1 MSSTSAPL
9 RPSRN
14 RPVQLSG
21 LFPSAPDLSVS
32 GVSIDSRSVLPGD
45 LYVGLPGA
53 QTHGAR
59 FAATAAEAG
68 AVALLT
74 DAAGAEWAAGSA
86 LPVVVVADPR
96 AELAR
101 VAAEV
106 YGRPGDRLALFGVT
120 GTTGKTST
128 SFLLAA
134 GLAAAGHQVGT
145 IGTIGFRLGE
155 QQLAS
160 GRTTVTTPESSDLQ
174 ALLAYL
180 VERGADAVAMEVSS
194 HALALHRVDQ
204 LRFGVAGFTNLGRD
218 HLDFHL
224 DQESYFQ
231 AKAELFRNG
240 RAAAA
245 VVCIDD
251 EYGRRLADEIRAGGQ
266 MPLLTT
272 GADDRADYYVASS
285 ELQPDGSRLVR
296 LATPTGQVGF
306 RLGLLGEFNLRNAT
320 TAAAM
325 LDVAGLDLSVAL
337 SAFGEAAVPGRMQRV
352 DLGPG
357 APGVIVDFAHTP
369 ESVTA
374 ALNGI
379 PQGRRIAVLGCG
391 GDRDQ
396 AKRGP
401 MGVAAATGAQV
412 VIVTD
417 DNPRSEDPAAIRA
430 AVLAGARA
438 AAAESG
444 AEVID
449 GGDRTHAIR
458 TALRLAGSDDWIAIL
473 GKGHESGQQLAH
485 ETIAFDDV
493 AVVGREWRAVMG
505 EPDA

>member
-1 MSSTSAPL
+1 MTSTSAPL

-14 RPVQLSG
+14 RPVQLSD
-21 LFPSAPDLSVS
+21 LFPSAPRLAVS

-45 LYVGLPGA
+45 LYVGLPGNV
-53 QTHGAR
+53 THGAC
-59 FAATAAEAG
+59 FAATAAQAG

-74 DAAGAEWAAGSA
+74 DAAGVELAADSG

-101 VAAEV
+101 AAAEV
-106 YGRPGDRLALFGVT
+106 YGRPGERLALFGVT

-134 GLAAAGHQVGT
+134 GLSAVGHQVGT

-155 QQLAS
+155 RQLAS

-180 VERGADAVAMEVSS
+180 EEHGADAVAMEVSS
-194 HALALHRVDQ
+194 HALALHRVDE

-218 HLDFHL
+218 HLDFHH

-240 RAAAA
+240 RASAA
-245 VVCIDD
+245 VICIDD
-251 EYGRRLADEIRAGGQ
+251 EYGRRLAQEVRDAGE
-266 MPLLTT
+266 MSLVTT
-272 GADDRADYYVASS
+272 GADSRADYYVSS
-285 ELQPDGSRLVR
+285 AELQPDGSRTVR
-296 LATPTGQVGF
+296 LVTPSGEVGF

-325 LDVAGLDLSVAL
+325 LDVAGLDLTVAL
-337 SAFGEAAVPGRMQRV
+337 GAFAQAAVPGRMQRV
-352 DLGPG
+352 DLGPE

-374 ALNGI
+374 ALYGL
-379 PQGRRIAVLGCG
+379 PAGRRIAVLGCG

-401 MGVAAATGAQV
+401 MGAAAASGAEL

-417 DNPRSEDPAAIRA
+417 DNPRSEDPAEIRA
-430 AVLAGARA
+430 AVLAGARQE
-438 AAAESG
+438 AERSG
-444 AEVID
+444 AQVRD
-449 GGDRTHAIR
+449 GGDRAQAIR
-458 TALRLAGSDDWIAIL
+458 TALTMAGPQDWIAIL
-473 GKGHESGQQLAH
+473 GKGHERGQQLAH
-485 ETIAFDDV
+485 ETIPFDDV
-493 AVVGREWRAVMG
+493 AVVAREWQAIAG
-505 EPDA
+505 EEDA

>member
-14 RPVQLSG
+14 RPVQLSS
-21 LFPSAPDLSVS
+21 LFPTAPDLAVS
-32 GVSIDSRSVLPGD
+32 GVSIDSRSVRAGD
-45 LYVGLPGA
+45 VYVGLPGSL
-53 QTHGAR
+53 THGAR
-59 FAATAAEAG
+59 FAAAAAAAG
-68 AVALLT
+68 AVALIT
-74 DAAGAEWAAGSA
+74 DAAGAELAADTG
-86 LPVVVVADPR
+86 LPVVVVEDPR
-96 AELAR
+96 SELPR

-106 YGRPGDRLALFGVT
+106 YGRPGERLSLFGVT

-134 GLAAAGHQVGT
+134 GLAATGHQVGT

-155 QQLAS
+155 RQLAS
-160 GRTTVTTPESSDLQ
+160 ERTTVTTPESSDLQ

-180 VERGADAVAMEVSS
+180 AEQGADAVAMEVSS

-218 HLDFHL
+218 HLDFHH

-245 VVCIDD
+245 VICIDD
-251 EYGRRLADEIRAGGQ
+251 EYGRRLAAEVRAGGA
-266 MPLLTT
+266 MPMVTT
-272 GADDRADYYVASS
+272 GADDRADYYVAAAA
-285 ELQPDGSRLVR
+285 LQADGSRLVR
-296 LATPTGQVGF
+296 LVTPSGEVGF

-325 LDVAGLDLSVAL
+325 MDVAGLDLSVAL
-337 SAFGEAAVPGRMQRV
+337 AAFAHAAVPGRMQRV

-374 ALNGI
+374 ALRGL
-379 PQGRRIAVLGCG
+379 PEGRRIAVLGCG

-396 AKRGP
+396 AKRSP
-401 MGVAAATGAQV
+401 MGAAAAADAQT

-430 AVLAGARA
+430 AVLAGAREA
-438 AAAESG
+438 AGNSG

-449 GGDRTHAIR
+449 GGDRAAAIR
-458 TALRLAGSDDWIAIL
+458 TALSLAGPHDWIAIL
-473 GKGHESGQQLAH
+473 GKGHERGQQLAN
-485 ETIAFDDV
+485 ETIPFDDV
-493 AVVGREWRAVMG
+493 AVVAREWRAVAG
-505 EPDA
+505 EEHA

>member
-14 RPVQLSG
+14 RPVQLSS
-21 LFPSAPDLSVS
+21 LFPTAPDLAVS
-32 GVSIDSRSVLPGD
+32 GVSIDSRSVRAGD
-45 LYVGLPGA
+45 VYVGLPGSL
-53 QTHGAR
+53 THGAR
-59 FAATAAEAG
+59 FAAAAAAAG
-68 AVALLT
+68 AVALIT
-74 DAAGAEWAAGSA
+74 DAAGAELAADTG
-86 LPVVVVADPR
+86 LPVVVVEDPR
-96 AELAR
+96 SELPR

-106 YGRPGDRLALFGVT
+106 YGRPGERLSLFGVT

-134 GLAAAGHQVGT
+134 GLAATGHQVGT

-155 QQLAS
+155 RQLAS
-160 GRTTVTTPESSDLQ
+160 ERTTVTTPESSDLQ

-180 VERGADAVAMEVSS
+180 AEQGADAVAMEVSS

-218 HLDFHL
+218 HLDFHH

-245 VVCIDD
+245 VICIDD
-251 EYGRRLADEIRAGGQ
+251 EYGRRLAAEVRAGGA
-266 MPLLTT
+266 MPMVTT
-272 GADDRADYYVASS
+272 GADDRADYYVAAAA
-285 ELQPDGSRLVR
+285 LQADGSRLVR
-296 LATPTGQVGF
+296 LVTPSGEVGF

-325 LDVAGLDLSVAL
+325 MDVAGLDLSVAL
-337 SAFGEAAVPGRMQRV
+337 AAFAHAAVPGRMQRV

-374 ALNGI
+374 ALRGL
-379 PQGRRIAVLGCG
+379 PEGRRIAVLGCG

-396 AKRGP
+396 AKRSP
-401 MGVAAATGAQV
+401 MGAAAAADAQT

-430 AVLAGARA
+430 AVLAGAREA
-438 AAAESG
+438 AGNSG

-449 GGDRTHAIR
+449 GGDRAAAIR
-458 TALRLAGSDDWIAIL
+458 TALNLAGPQDWIAIL
-473 GKGHESGQQLAH
+473 GKGHERGQQLAN
-485 ETIAFDDV
+485 ETIPFDDV
-493 AVVGREWRAVMG
+493 AVVAREWRAVAG
-505 EPDA
+505 EEHA